1 LQIRPTVSVLA
12 IAAAGILAAS
22 PASPIGL
29 KDGEGCVSSKANP
42 YVGTYRWRGAPT
54 AEPVRFWFE
63 RFEAAGDN
71 ALKATGRG
79 IYLSKPP
86 VNITIRA
93 TIDLK
98 TRRIEIWESNPDRLT
113 FLTNGSHV
121 GTISSDRC
129 RILAVWTTK
138 GTGEQG
144 DLILEMPRK

>member
-1 LQIRPTVSVLA
+1 MQIRPTVSVLA
-12 IAAAGILAAS
+12 LAAAGLLAAS
-22 PASPIGL
+22 TAAPIGL
-29 KDGEGCVSSKANP
+29 KDGEGCVSSKADP

-63 RFEAAGDN
+63 RTEAAGDG
-71 ALKATGRG
+71 AVKAFGHG
-79 IYLSKPP
+79 VYLSKPP

-113 FLTNGSHV
+113 FLTHGSHV

-144 DLILEMPRK
+144 DLYLEMKPK

>member
-1 LQIRPTVSVLA
+1 LQIRPILSALA

-22 PASPIGL
+22 VASPIGL

-63 RFEAAGDN
+63 RTEAAGDN
-71 ALKATGRG
+71 VLKANGRG

-86 VNITIRA
+86 VNIRIRA

-98 TRRIEIWESNPDRLT
+98 TRRIEIWESNPDRLS

-138 GTGEQG
+138 GTGQQG
-144 DLILEMPRK
+144 DLVLEMTPK